1 MISTDIKITKAAT
14 SKFTSIDLD
23 NISFGTVYTDHM
35 FYCDFKD
42 GAWQQPQIVPY
53 QPLQLDPSARV
64 FHYGQ
69 AAFEGMKAYR
79 DEAGDVWTFRPEE
92 NWERINFSSRRLAM
106 PEIPKEIF
114 MEGLNTLLNLD
125 QEWVVPG
132 KGNSLYIR
140 PFIFATEAGVS
151 AAPADEY
158 KFMIICTPVQAYY
171 KGGEVKVK
179 ISDYYSRAA
188 NGGVGATK
196 AAGNYAAQF
205 YPTHKANEEGYQ
217 QIIWTNSTHEYLEE
231 AGTMNVFF
239 RIGDK
244 LITAPTDDRILNGV
258 TRKSLIQL
266 AQDRGIEVEVRKVEV
281 KEVVEA
287 ARNGELKEVFGSGTA
302 AVVVPITG
310 IGYKDEHFDLPKL
323 ETSYALS
330 LKESLLDIQYNIA
343 EDPYNWTRKI

>member
-1 MISTDIKITKAAT
+1 
-14 SKFTSIDLD
+14 
-23 NISFGTVYTDHM
+23 
-35 FYCDFKD
+35 
-42 GAWQQPQIVPY
+42 
-53 QPLQLDPSARV
+53 
-64 FHYGQ
+64 
-69 AAFEGMKAYR
+69 
-79 DEAGDVWTFRPEE
+79 
-92 NWERINFSSRRLAM
+92 
-106 PEIPKEIF
+106 
-114 MEGLNTLLNLD
+114 
-125 QEWVVPG
+125 
-132 KGNSLYIR
+132 
-140 PFIFATEAGVS
+140 
-151 AAPADEY
+151 
-158 KFMIICTPVQAYY
+158 
-171 KGGEVKVK
+171 
-179 ISDYYSRAA
+179 
-188 NGGVGATK
+188 
-196 AAGNYAAQF
+196 
-205 YPTHKANEEGYQ
+205 
-217 QIIWTNSTHEYLEE
+217 
-231 AGTMNVFF
+231 MNVFF